1 MRKLPLVALTL
12 CLGTIDT
19 QAATL
24 RPMTTLHSST
34 VKLSD
39 LFDDAGT
46 NANKALGPGPGV
58 GGRIVVES
66 AQLAAIAHQFRV
78 DWQPASTADRAVLDR
93 PGRPLRRDVVVRA
106 LRNALETNGV
116 SSDCDIELAEFTTP
130 MVPMESDPRSVV
142 SDLSYDAGAGRFT
155 AVLSISG
162 DGMEPIDMRLAGR
175 VDDTVELPVA
185 TSRLPAGTVLR
196 AEDVHVVRVHTS
208 LVHGEVVRRTDDA
221 VGLQL
226 RHQLSAGFPL
236 AVGELTRPA
245 IVQKGATVM
254 MLLDSPGI
262 ALTAQGQALEAGSI
276 GERIRVL
283 NPASHA
289 VIEVEV
295 MGPDRVRVA
304 PNATPLKRPT
314 NVSMR

>member
-1 MRKLPLVALTL
+1 MRKLSLFALTL
-12 CLGTIDT
+12 CLGAIDA

-66 AQLAAIAHQFRV
+66 AQLAAIAHQFRG

-93 PGRPLRRDVVVRA
+93 PGRPLRRDTVLRA
-106 LRNALETNGV
+106 VRNALETSGA
-116 SSDCDIELAEFTTP
+116 SSDCDIELAEFTAP
-130 MVPMESDPRSVV
+130 MVPIESEPRPVV
-142 SDLSYDAGAGRFT
+142 SDLAYDAGAGRFT
-155 AVLSISG
+155 AVLSIAG

-185 TSRLPAGTVLR
+185 TSRLPAGTVRR
-196 AEDVHVVRVHTS
+196 ADDVHVVRVRTS

-226 RHQLSAGFPL
+226 RHQLSGGLPFTVA
-236 AVGELTRPA
+236 ELIRPA
-245 IVQKGATVM
+245 IVQKGASVL

-262 ALTAQGQALEAGSI
+262 ALTAQGVALEAGSI

-283 NPASHA
+283 NPMSHA

-304 PNATPLKRPT
+304 PNGTPLKRPT
-314 NVSMR
+314 DVSMR